1 MKQILTV
8 AALGAA
14 ALPALAGT
22 TTQTLD
28 FTWDGLG
35 EWQVGAFQGFDDMGG
50 SRQLT
55 GVTVEVAA
63 FARWDVIAQNYS
75 PTPFEPDEWFAEG
88 STNFNVLLGE
98 FGGDSAER
106 VVGSIFF
113 TYLTGALGAGD
124 DDPFIGQPGDPAV
137 QATFEGDIAGSF
149 DLDLDEFGV
158 FQNAEVAARL
168 LSFTDAWVD
177 GPNGAPGTI
186 FIGTEALT
194 ATGSMTLTYHYV
206 PTPAGVALLGVLAPV
221 AIRRR
226 R

>member
-1 MKQILTV
+1 MKPILT
-8 AALGAA
+8 AA
-14 ALPALAGT
+14 AIAAATLPALAGT
-22 TTQTLD
+22 TTHTLD

-35 EWQVGAFQGFDDMGG
+35 EWQVGAFQGFDDAGG

-63 FARWDVIAQNYS
+63 AARWDVIAQNYS

-124 DDPFIGQPGDPAV
+124 DDPINGQPGDPAV

-158 FQNAEVAARL
+158 FQSAEVGAYL

-177 GPNGAPGTI
+177 GPDGAPGNI
-186 FIGTEALT
+186 FIGIESLT
-194 ATGSMTLTYHYV
+194 AAGTMTLTYHYV
-206 PTPAGVALLGVLAPV
+206 PAPAGMALLGLLAPA